1 MCARGSNRAL
11 LRGPSTSPLDGM
23 SKPRR
28 KAFKIHLGPLAVL
41 YVSTTACHQASVD
54 QHDFS
59 PVVGTWLVTAPEAP
73 FPFHMFA
80 FHPDGTV
87 QQSNPDAGDPNSSD
101 SNAMGVW
108 LADRDGIKGKVVEI
122 TADRTTHQFISRG
135 EISFSL
141 KVNGNALS
149 GTAIAVFYDADGRR
163 VRGPVRATLEGQR
176 VLP

>member
-1 MCARGSNRAL
+1 
-11 LRGPSTSPLDGM
+11 M
-23 SKPRR
+23 SKPPR
-28 KAFKIHLGPLAVL
+28 KAFKIRLGALAAL
-41 YVSTTACHQASVD
+41 CVSTAACHQASVD
-54 QHDFS
+54 QHDLS

-73 FPFHMFA
+73 FPLHMFA

-108 LADRDGIKGKVVEI
+108 LADRDGIRGKLVEI
-122 TADRTTHQFISRG
+122 TADRTTHKFTSRG

-149 GTAIAVFYDADGRR
+149 GTAIAVFYDAGGRR